1 MNKTIPLVALLQ
13 EQEQTEQLLKDYK
26 IIYLNW
32 LSIRTLFR
40 STSRAFV
47 NNLALL
53 LQHLDSVQTHDLHAL
68 VCCLQITHYLQQQLL
83 RLDSRVI
90 LDIQIPIQGTT
101 LMQQLRKQ
109 VNAYERLLSSYLTSK
124 GSG

>member
-90 LDIQIPIQGTT
+90 LDI
-101 LMQQLRKQ
+101 
-109 VNAYERLLSSYLTSK
+109 
-124 GSG
+124 